1 MPKNRF
7 VVIEPT
13 SSTRKSASRRLTKS
27 SYTRV
32 EVEELVAKAL
42 RENGVDPD
50 ALTLGGVQRL
60 DIDAARQERQAEL
73 EKSMREQ
80 VESKQVVLHDADN
93 AAVFV
98 GKDGRETGRMG
109 EAPIAKG
116 RVSVVDVVDQPAT
129 DPYTHR
135 STRKQRGQR

>member
-1 MPKNRF
+1 MPKRF
-7 VVIEPT
+7 VRIEPT
-13 SSTRKSASRRLTKS
+13 SSTRKSTSRRLTKS
-27 SYTRV
+27 SYTGA

-50 ALTLGGVQRL
+50 ALTLGDVRRL

-80 VESKQVVLHDADN
+80 VESRQVVLHDADH

-116 RVSVVDVVDQPAT
+116 RVSFVDVVDQPAT
-129 DPYTHR
+129 DPYTRR
-135 STRKQRGQR
+135 SMREQRSKR